1 MLDGLDDDLET
12 VAYQDD
18 EQLHRYCYRVAGT
31 AGLACLWIWG
41 LREGADPEQAR
52 ELALRR
58 GKAFQRTNILR
69 DFAQDYDATPSR
81 VYIPADAFSRRGLT
95 PAAVR
100 AWERHDDCAALVLEQ
115 AAMTREHYKASD
127 ALESLIDPEC
137 SPTLWAMTRIYSGL
151 LELIEREPQRIASD
165 RRIRLTGTKKASI
178 ARRARPCGPR
188 WGAGKAN
195 RVAGVNGTSSVVQHR
210 SGAPG
215 SVLVV
220 GGGIAGVSCALRL
233 AESGIPVTLLETRKK
248 LGGRAT
254 SFLDARSGRVLDNCQ
269 HVVLGCCTNY
279 LDLLD
284 RLGAAEKIRWY
295 REQYWIEEGGRT
307 SVISRGPL
315 PAPAHFTM
323 SLLRPRCSRW
333 ARRSMLARACSAIMR
348 SRSESPSKR
357 DLRNFPGS
365 MPGRTSGSSDA
376 SGRRWW
382 SAPAT
387 ST

>member
-1 MLDGLDDDLET
+1 MVGRGLAEYAGLNAAAISTADRTGIERPISATGAIVPSLAGMSAEVLAASYAACANTVRARARNFYHGLRLTPEPRRGAIYSIYTWMRAADDLADAPASAAERRLRLGHFREQTERVLSGQRPAEGDEAFWSAFGATCASYPIQHGIFTDMLDGLDDDLET
-12 VAYQDD
+12 VAYRDD

-58 GKAFQRTNILR
+58 GQAFQRTNILR

-100 AWERHDDCAALVLEQ
+100 AWERPDDCAALVLEQ

-178 ARRARPCGPR
+178 A
-188 WGAGKAN
+188 
-195 RVAGVNGTSSVVQHR
+195 
-210 SGAPG
+210 
-215 SVLVV
+215 
-220 GGGIAGVSCALRL
+220 
-233 AESGIPVTLLETRKK
+233 
-248 LGGRAT
+248 
-254 SFLDARSGRVLDNCQ
+254 
-269 HVVLGCCTNY
+269 
-279 LDLLD
+279 
-284 RLGAAEKIRWY
+284 LGAALWAKVGRW
-295 REQYWIEEGGRT
+295 
-307 SVISRGPL
+307 
-315 PAPAHFTM
+315 
-323 SLLRPRCSRW
+323 
-333 ARRSMLARACSAIMR
+333 
-348 SRSESPSKR
+348 
-357 DLRNFPGS
+357 
-365 MPGRTSGSSDA
+365 
-376 SGRRWW
+376 
-382 SAPAT
+382 
-387 ST
+387 